1 MSDLWHTE
9 YDFADH
15 CAIEDDIFWPMLTK
29 HHQIENPQQTIHTE
43 NKKNIKKL
51 EVEPNLFESDMLK
64 LDEEYYSFTDG
75 DILVMISDGVI
86 NSKES
91 FGKDWIEEFL
101 RNVSSNN
108 AQKLSDLLMEE
119 VLQNYYD
126 IPQDDITI
134 IVAKIVKK

>member
-1 MSDLWHTE
+1 
-9 YDFADH
+9 
-15 CAIEDDIFWPMLTK
+15 
-29 HHQIENPQQTIHTE
+29 
-43 NKKNIKKL
+43 
-51 EVEPNLFESDMLK
+51 
-64 LDEEYYSFTDG
+64 
-75 DILVMISDGVI
+75 MISDGVI

>member
-1 MSDLWHTE
+1 
-9 YDFADH
+9 
-15 CAIEDDIFWPMLTK
+15 
-29 HHQIENPQQTIHTE
+29 
-43 NKKNIKKL
+43 
-51 EVEPNLFESDMLK
+51 MLK
-64 LDEEYYSFTDG
+64 LDEEDYSFTDG
-75 DILVMISDGVI
+75 DILLMISDGVI

>member
-1 MSDLWHTE
+1 
-9 YDFADH
+9 
-15 CAIEDDIFWPMLTK
+15 
-29 HHQIENPQQTIHTE
+29 
-43 NKKNIKKL
+43 
-51 EVEPNLFESDMLK
+51 MLK